1 MNEVQVIKRNDTSD
15 VPKYLPMILA
25 ALADGIPYE
34 ELKKEH
40 KYLPTRSAI
49 WQWKRRQSDS
59 VRQEILNLTK
69 EARES
74 GADSLDA
81 LAMEIAR
88 SPVYDAEDAAIK
100 EKQVKMLLMVSRR
113 IAPRETNETAY
124 LEKVKEAAIVQ
135 ETVYPAMTKEQAMAL
150 LKSKEDKK

>member
-1 MNEVQVIKRNDTSD
+1 M
-15 VPKYLPMILA
+15 
-25 ALADGIPYE
+25 
-34 ELKKEH
+34 
-40 KYLPTRSAI
+40 
-49 WQWKRRQSDS
+49 QWRRRQSDS

-135 ETVYPAMTKEQAMAL
+135 ETVYPAMTKEQALAL
-150 LKSKEDKK
+150 LKSKEDKR